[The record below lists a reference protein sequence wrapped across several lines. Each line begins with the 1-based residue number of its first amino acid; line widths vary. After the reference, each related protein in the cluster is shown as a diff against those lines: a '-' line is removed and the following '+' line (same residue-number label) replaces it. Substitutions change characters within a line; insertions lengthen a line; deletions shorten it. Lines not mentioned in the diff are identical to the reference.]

1 MQTILAAKLAKIV
14 YGEVNILHTKTDM
27 ADKLVL
33 VIIYTILI
41 ALVIV
46 TLYPLLYVL
55 FASLS
60 DAGKLIVNKGILW
73 KPVGFSLD
81 AYKSVLANPG
91 IAIGYK
97 NTLFIVFFGVIVNL
111 FMTAL
116 GAYVLSRKHVMWNN
130 VFMFLIVFTMFF
142 GGGLIPLYLTVKG
155 VGLLNSLWA
164 TILPFAIS
172 TFNLIIM
179 RTSFMGIPD
188 SLEESAKIDGANHF
202 TILFRIILPLSM
214 PVIAVMILYYAVDKW
229 NGWFYASIFIQNRE
243 LFPLQLVLREI
254 LISNATDSMSAG
266 ASAGDRF
273 QIGETIKY
281 ATIMVATIPILCV
294 YPFVQR
300 YFVKGVM
307 VGSLK
312 G

>member
-1 MQTILAAKLAKIV
+1 M
-14 YGEVNILHTKTDM
+14 KTESSWLDRLFNLMNYTLLLLLVM
-27 ADKLVL
+27 A
-33 VIIYTILI
+33 
-41 ALVIV
+41 

-55 FASLS
+55 FASFS
-60 DAGKLIVNKGILW
+60 DPARLLAYKGLLW
-73 KPVGFSLD
+73 KPVGFSLE
-81 AYKSVLANPG
+81 AYRSVLANPG
-91 IAIGYK
+91 IGVGFR
-97 NTLFIVFFGVIVNL
+97 NTLFIVVFGVTVNI

-116 GAYVLSRKHVMWNN
+116 GAYVLSRKNVMWNK

-142 GGGLIPLYLTVKG
+142 GGGLIPMYLVVKG
-155 VGLLNSLWA
+155 VGLLDSLWS
-164 TILPFAIS
+164 TIIPFAIG

-229 NGWFYASIFIQNRE
+229 NGWFYASVFIKSRE

-254 LISNATDSMSAG
+254 LISNSTDSMSIG

-281 ATIMVATIPILCV
+281 ATIIVATFPIMCV
-294 YPFVQR
+294 YPFLQR

>member
-1 MQTILAAKLAKIV
+1 
-14 YGEVNILHTKTDM
+14 
-27 ADKLVL
+27 
-33 VIIYTILI
+33 
-41 ALVIV
+41 
-46 TLYPLLYVL
+46 LYPLLYVL

-60 DAGKLIVNKGILW
+60 DSAQLLANKGLLW
-73 KPVGFSLD
+73 KPVGFSLE

-91 IAIGYK
+91 IATGFR
-97 NTLFIVFFGVIVNL
+97 NTLFILVFGVIVNL

-116 GAYVLSRKHVMWNN
+116 GAYVLSRKNVMWNK
-130 VFMFLIVFTMFF
+130 VFMFFIVFTMFF
-142 GGGLIPLYLTVKG
+142 GGGLIPLYLVVKG
-155 VGLLNSLWA
+155 VGLLDTLWS

-202 TILFRIILPLSM
+202 TILFRIIIPLSM

-229 NGWFYASIFIQNRE
+229 NGWFYASVFIKSRE

-254 LISNATDSMSAG
+254 LIANSTESMSAG

-281 ATIMVATIPILCV
+281 ATIMVATIPILCI
-294 YPFVQR
+294 YPFLQR
-300 YFVKGVM
+300 FFVKGVM

>member
-1 MQTILAAKLAKIV
+1 MKKESGWFDRIF
-14 YGEVNILHTKTDM
+14 NIINYTF
-27 ADKLVL
+27 LVL
-33 VIIYTILI
+33 
-41 ALVIV
+41 LVIA

-55 FASLS
+55 FASFS
-60 DAGKLIVNKGILW
+60 DSSQLLANKGLLW

-91 IAIGYK
+91 IGIGFR
-97 NTLFIVFFGVIVNL
+97 NTLFIVVFGVIVNL

-116 GAYVLSRKHVMWNN
+116 GAYVLSRKNVMWNK
-130 VFMFLIVFTMFF
+130 VFMFFIVFTMFF
-142 GGGLIPLYLTVKG
+142 GGGLIPLYLIVKG
-155 VGLLNSLWA
+155 VGLLDSLWS

-202 TILFRIILPLSM
+202 TILFRIIIPLSM

-229 NGWFYASIFIQNRE
+229 NGWFYASVFIKSRE

-254 LISNATDSMSAG
+254 LIANSTESMSAG

-281 ATIMVATIPILCV
+281 ATIMVATIPILCI
-294 YPFVQR
+294 YPFLQR

>member
-1 MQTILAAKLAKIV
+1 MKQESGFLEKLFDIA
-14 YGEVNILHTKTDM
+14 
-27 ADKLVL
+27 
-33 VIIYTILI
+33 IYAILI
-41 ALVIV
+41 GLVIV

-55 FASLS
+55 FASVS
-60 DAGKLIVNKGILW
+60 NAGELIAYKGILW
-73 KPVGFSLD
+73 KPLGFSME
-81 AYKSVLANPG
+81 AYRSVMKNPG
-91 IAIGYK
+91 IVAGYK
-97 NTLFIVFFGVIVNL
+97 NTLFIVVAGVTLNL

-116 GAYVLSRKHVMWNN
+116 GAYVLSRKNVMWNK
-130 VFMFLIVFTMFF
+130 VFMFMIVFTMFF
-142 GGGLIPLYLTVKG
+142 HGGLIPLYLIVKN
-155 VGLLNSLWA
+155 VGLLDSLWA
-164 TILPFAIS
+164 TIIPFAMS

-179 RTSFMGIPD
+179 RTSFMGIPEG
-188 SLEESAKIDGANHF
+188 LEESAKIDGANHF

-229 NGWFYASIFIQNRE
+229 NGWFYASVFIKSRE

-254 LISNATDSMSAG
+254 LISNSTDSMSIG
-266 ASAGDRF
+266 ASAGERH

-281 ATIMVATIPILCV
+281 ATIVVATLPVLCI

>member
-1 MQTILAAKLAKIV
+1 MKKESGWFDRIFNVINYTFLIL
-14 YGEVNILHTKTDM
+14 
-27 ADKLVL
+27 L
-33 VIIYTILI
+33 VI
-41 ALVIV
+41 A

-55 FASLS
+55 FASFS
-60 DAGKLIVNKGILW
+60 DSAQLLANKGLLW

-81 AYKSVLANPG
+81 AYKCVLANPG
-91 IAIGYK
+91 IGIGFR
-97 NTLFIVFFGVIVNL
+97 NTLFIVVFGVIVNL

-116 GAYVLSRKHVMWNN
+116 GAYVLSRKNVMWNK
-130 VFMFLIVFTMFF
+130 VFMFFIVFTMFF
-142 GGGLIPLYLTVKG
+142 GGGLIPLYLIVKG
-155 VGLLNSLWA
+155 VGLLDSLWS

-202 TILFRIILPLSM
+202 TILFRIIIPLSM

-229 NGWFYASIFIQNRE
+229 NGWFYASVFIKSRE

-254 LISNATDSMSAG
+254 LIANSTESMSAG

-281 ATIMVATIPILCV
+281 ATIMVATIPILCI
-294 YPFVQR
+294 YPFLQR

>member
-1 MQTILAAKLAKIV
+1 MKTA
-14 YGEVNILHTKTDM
+14 YGEVEAMKTESGWMDRLFNVVNYTLLIL
-27 ADKLVL
+27 L
-33 VIIYTILI
+33 VI
-41 ALVIV
+41 A
-46 TLYPLLYVL
+46 TLYPLVYVL
-55 FASLS
+55 LASLS
-60 DAGKLIVNKGILW
+60 DPARLLAYKGLLW
-73 KPVGFSLD
+73 KPVGFSLE
-81 AYKSVLANPG
+81 AYRAVLANPG
-91 IAIGYK
+91 IGIGFR
-97 NTLFIVFFGVIVNL
+97 NTLFIVVFGVTVNI

-116 GAYVLSRKHVMWNN
+116 GAYVLSRKNVMWNK
-130 VFMFLIVFTMFF
+130 VFMFIIVFTMFF
-142 GGGLIPLYLTVKG
+142 GGGLIPMYLIVKG
-155 VGLLNSLWA
+155 VGLLDSLWS
-164 TILPFAIS
+164 TIIPFAVS

-202 TILFRIILPLSM
+202 TILFRIIIPLSM

-229 NGWFYASIFIQNRE
+229 NGWFYASVFIRSRE

-254 LISNATDSMSAG
+254 LISNSTDSMSIG

-281 ATIMVATIPILCV
+281 ATIIVATFPIMCI
-294 YPFVQR
+294 YPFLQR

>member
-1 MQTILAAKLAKIV
+1 M
-14 YGEVNILHTKTDM
+14 N
-27 ADKLVL
+27 
-33 VIIYTILI
+33 YTFLI
-41 ALVIV
+41 ALVVI

-60 DAGKLIVNKGILW
+60 DSSQLLANKGLLW

-91 IAIGYK
+91 IAIGFR
-97 NTLFIVFFGVIVNL
+97 NTLFIVVFGVIVNL

-116 GAYVLSRKHVMWNN
+116 GAYVLSRKNVMWNK

-142 GGGLIPLYLTVKG
+142 GGGLIPLYLMVRG
-155 VGLLNSLWA
+155 VGLLDSLWS

-202 TILFRIILPLSM
+202 TILFRIIIPLSM

-229 NGWFYASIFIQNRE
+229 NGWFYASVFIKSRE

-254 LISNATDSMSAG
+254 LIANSTESMSAG
-266 ASAGDRF
+266 ASAADRF

-281 ATIMVATIPILCV
+281 ATIMVATVPILCI
-294 YPFVQR
+294 YPFLQR

>member
-1 MQTILAAKLAKIV
+1 MKQRNAGLFDWLFDGFIYGFLIL
-14 YGEVNILHTKTDM
+14 
-27 ADKLVL
+27 L
-33 VIIYTILI
+33 VI
-41 ALVIV
+41 A

-55 FASLS
+55 FASFS
-60 DAGKLIVNKGILW
+60 DAGQLMVNKGLLW
-73 KPVGFSLD
+73 KPLGFSIE
-81 AYKSVLANPG
+81 AYKSVINNPG
-91 IAIGYK
+91 ILIGYR
-97 NTLFIVFFGVIVNL
+97 NTLFIVVAGVVINL

-116 GAYVLSRKHVMWNN
+116 GAYVLSRKNVMWNN
-130 VFMFLIVFTMFF
+130 LFMFIIVFTMFF
-142 GGGLIPLYLTVKG
+142 GGGLIPLYLIVKN
-155 VGLLNSLWA
+155 VGLLDSLWS
-164 TILPFAIS
+164 TIVPFAIG

-188 SLEESAKIDGANHF
+188 SLEESAKIDGANHL

-229 NGWFYASIFIQNRE
+229 NGWFYASIFLKSRE

-254 LISNATDSMSAG
+254 LISNSTESMTSG
-266 ASAGDRF
+266 ASAGDQH

-281 ATIMVATIPILCV
+281 ATIMVATVPILCV

-300 YFVKGVM
+300 FFVKGVM
-307 VGSLK
+307 IGSLK

>member
-1 MQTILAAKLAKIV
+1 MKKETGWFDRIFDLVNYMIL
-14 YGEVNILHTKTDM
+14 IL
-27 ADKLVL
+27 L
-33 VIIYTILI
+33 VI
-41 ALVIV
+41 A

-55 FASLS
+55 FASFS
-60 DAGKLIVNKGILW
+60 DAARLLANDGILFR
-73 KPVGFSLD
+73 PLGFNLD

-91 IAIGYK
+91 IGLGFR
-97 NTLFIVFFGVIVNL
+97 NTLFIVVVGVTVNL
-111 FMTAL
+111 LMTSL
-116 GAYVLSRKHVMWNN
+116 GAYVLSRKNVMWNK

-142 GGGLIPLYLTVKG
+142 SGGLIPLYLVVKG
-155 VGLLNSLWA
+155 VGLLDSLWS
-164 TILPFAIS
+164 TIIPFSIS

-179 RTSFMGIPD
+179 RTAFMGIPD

-202 TILFRIILPLSM
+202 TILFRIIIPLSM

-229 NGWFYASIFIQNRE
+229 NGWFYASVFIKSRE

-254 LISNATDSMSAG
+254 LIANSTESMSTG
-266 ASAGDRF
+266 ASAGDRY

-281 ATIMVATIPILCV
+281 ATIIVATVPILCV

-300 YFVKGVM
+300 FFVKGVM

>member
-1 MQTILAAKLAKIV
+1 MKTESSWLDRLFNL
-14 YGEVNILHTKTDM
+14 VNYTL
-27 ADKLVL
+27 LLLL
-33 VIIYTILI
+33 VI
-41 ALVIV
+41 A

-55 FASLS
+55 FASFS
-60 DAGKLIVNKGILW
+60 DPARLLAYKGLLW
-73 KPVGFSLD
+73 RPVGFSLE
-81 AYKSVLANPG
+81 AYRSVLANPG
-91 IAIGYK
+91 IGVGFR
-97 NTLFIVFFGVIVNL
+97 NTLFIVVFGVTVNI

-116 GAYVLSRKHVMWNN
+116 GAYVLSRNNVMWNK

-142 GGGLIPLYLTVKG
+142 GGGLIPMYLVVKG
-155 VGLLNSLWA
+155 VGLLDSLWS
-164 TILPFAIS
+164 TIIPFAIG

-229 NGWFYASIFIQNRE
+229 NGWFYASVFIKSRE

-254 LISNATDSMSAG
+254 LISNSTDSMSIG

-281 ATIMVATIPILCV
+281 ATIIVATFPIMCV
-294 YPFVQR
+294 YPFLQR

>member
-1 MQTILAAKLAKIV
+1 MKTESGWMDRLFNVVNYTLLIL
-14 YGEVNILHTKTDM
+14 
-27 ADKLVL
+27 L
-33 VIIYTILI
+33 VI
-41 ALVIV
+41 A
-46 TLYPLLYVL
+46 TLYPLVYVL
-55 FASLS
+55 LASLS
-60 DAGKLIVNKGILW
+60 DPARLLAYKGFLW
-73 KPVGFSLD
+73 KPIGFSLE
-81 AYKSVLANPG
+81 AYRAVLANPG
-91 IAIGYK
+91 IGIGFR
-97 NTLFIVFFGVIVNL
+97 NTLFIVVFGVTVNI

-116 GAYVLSRKHVMWNN
+116 GAYVLSRKNVMWNK
-130 VFMFLIVFTMFF
+130 VFMFIIVFTMFF
-142 GGGLIPLYLTVKG
+142 GGGLIPMYLIVKG
-155 VGLLNSLWA
+155 VGLLDSLWS
-164 TILPFAIS
+164 TIIPFAVS

-202 TILFRIILPLSM
+202 TILFRIIIPLSM

-229 NGWFYASIFIQNRE
+229 NGWFYASVFIRSRE

-254 LISNATDSMSAG
+254 LISNSTDSMSIG

-281 ATIMVATIPILCV
+281 ATIIVATFPIMCV
-294 YPFVQR
+294 YPFLQR